1 MTEQSWRRPLSL
13 PFVRLATF
21 NLMHGRSLHDGRVDP
36 QRLRA
41 AVRAVDADVLGMQ
54 EVDRD
59 QPRSGGADLA
69 ALAAEEMF
77 GQYRFAAALVGTPG
91 EAYRPVVGPTTDT
104 EVVGEPHYGV
114 ALVTRLPVRSW
125 HVTRLPAAPV
135 RAPVYVPGPTGGL
148 LVVGDEPRVLLAAVL
163 DTPTGP
169 MTVATTHLSFVPGW
183 NARQLRRVVRALR
196 VLPAPRLLL
205 GDLNLPGRLAAMASG
220 WRMLAR
226 RPTYPS
232 PAPRLQFDHILLD
245 PRGGAAMPPVRAVE
259 TPAVALSDHR
269 PLVVEVGDDPLA
281 DLP

>member
-1 MTEQSWRRPLSL
+1 
-13 PFVRLATF
+13 VRLVTF
-21 NLMHGRSLHDGRVDP
+21 NLMHGRSLHDGLVDP
-36 QRLRA
+36 RRLRA

-69 ALAAEEMF
+69 ALAAEEMC
-77 GQYRFAAALVGTPG
+77 GGYRFAAALVGTPG
-91 EAYRPVVGPTTDT
+91 EVYRPITGTDT
-104 EVVGEPHYGV
+104 ELTAGEPHYGV

-148 LVVGDEPRVLLAAVL
+148 LMVGDEPRVLLAAVL
-163 DTPTGP
+163 DAPTGL

-183 NARQLRRVVRALR
+183 NAHQLRRVVRALR
-196 VLPAPRLLL
+196 ALPAPRLLL

-245 PRGGAAMPPVRAVE
+245 PRGGAGVPPVRAVD

-269 PLVVEVGDDPLA
+269 PLVVELRDDPLA

>member
-1 MTEQSWRRPLSL
+1 VGDLSL

-21 NLMHGRSLHDGRVDP
+21 NLMHGRSLYDGRVDP
-36 QRLRA
+36 LRLRA
-41 AVRAVDADVLGMQ
+41 AVRTVDADVLGMQ

-69 ALAAEEMF
+69 ALAADAMH
-77 GQYRFAAALVGTPG
+77 GQYRFTPALVGTPG
-91 EAYRPVVGPTTDT
+91 EIFRPVSGI
-104 EVVGEPHYGV
+104 EAVGEPHYGV

-125 HVTRLPAAPV
+125 HMARLAAAPV
-135 RAPVYVPGPTGGL
+135 RAPVYVPGPAGGL
-148 LVVGDEPRVLLAAVL
+148 IVVSDEPRVLLAAVL

-205 GDLNLPGRLAAMASG
+205 GDLNLPGRLAALASG
-220 WRMLAR
+220 WTMLAR
-226 RPTYPS
+226 RATYPS
-232 PAPRLQFDHILLD
+232 AAPRFQFDHVLLD
-245 PRGGAAMPPVRAVE
+245 PRGGGAVPPVRAVD
-259 TPAVALSDHR
+259 TPAVDLSDHR
-269 PLVVEVGDDPLA
+269 PLVVELGDDPLT